1 MTSTTDAQ
9 THAREIASLIRAYG
23 VDSIPDYRS
32 MLLDLHGMPM
42 APEAAKALTAAI
54 YHLDGV
60 ETACDRLCRIMG
72 VPAA

>member
-1 MTSTTDAQ
+1 
-9 THAREIASLIRAYG
+9 

-42 APEAAKALTAAI
+42 APEASKALAAAV

-60 ETACDRLCRIMG
+60 EVACRALCEALG
-72 VPAA
+72 A

>member
-9 THAREIASLIRAYG
+9 THAREIAALIRAYG

-42 APEAAKALTAAI
+42 APEASKALAAAV

-60 ETACDRLCRIMG
+60 EVACKALCEG
-72 VPAA
+72 LGA